1 MDCVGAIVSIKQI
14 NDLFNS
20 KLPNFNSKQVKEV
33 KSITLYSF
41 KIIMLEC
48 FFKLR
53 VRHSLYFH
61 VQRQILVLFQLYFNG
76 SKYIINHY

>member
-33 KSITLYSF
+33 KSI
-41 KIIMLEC
+41 
-48 FFKLR
+48 
-53 VRHSLYFH
+53 SLY
-61 VQRQILVLFQLYFNG
+61 
-76 SKYIINHY
+76 